1 MCPTSGQ
8 IPRWAGVVAGLCLAV
23 AIVIA
28 GRLPAEGRSVGAQ
41 VTMLTQSPQELAV
54 KPAGVRFLDA
64 RDLRP
69 GASARTRV
77 RVRNLKAEPLDVAV
91 RVRSTERDLDDALHV
106 EMRVAGRRRFTG
118 TLRALRDWSGEFRLG
133 ALQRATVR
141 FRVLIPTPSGRESAG
156 RSADLDL
163 AWRAREVR
171 S

>member
-1 MCPTSGQ
+1 MRPTSGQ
-8 IPRWAGVVAGLCLAV
+8 IPRWAGVAAGLCLAV
-23 AIVIA
+23 TIVIG
-28 GRLPAEGRSVGAQ
+28 GRLPAEGRSVGAR

-69 GASARTRV
+69 GASARGRV
-77 RVRNLKAEPLDVAV
+77 RVRNLNTEPLDVAV
-91 RVRSTERDLDDALHV
+91 RARSTERDLDDALHV

-118 TLRALRDWSGEFRLG
+118 KLRALRDWSDEFRLG

-141 FRVLIPTPSGRESAG
+141 FRVVIPTESEGKSAG
-156 RSADLDL
+156 RSADLEL
-163 AWRAREVR
+163 AWRAREVG